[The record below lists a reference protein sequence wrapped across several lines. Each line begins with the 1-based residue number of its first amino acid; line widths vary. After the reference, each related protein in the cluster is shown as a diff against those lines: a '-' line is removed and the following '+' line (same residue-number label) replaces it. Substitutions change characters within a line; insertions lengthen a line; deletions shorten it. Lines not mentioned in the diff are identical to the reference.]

1 MTIKGRL
8 RSAPQILWQ
17 CLLAAG
23 SFFLVFLWI
32 VVLANARDLGQW
44 GGQDSAIRD
53 WFHSLMMPDHPMASC
68 CGSADAYWADS
79 FEVKGNQY
87 VAIVTDMRPDGPLH
101 RQHIEPGTRF
111 LIPNNKITSG
121 KENPT
126 GHGWIFVL
134 AGIVYCYLP
143 PGGV

>member
-8 RSAPQILWQ
+8 RNTPQIFWQ
-17 CLLAAG
+17 FFTAAS
-23 SFFLVFLWI
+23 SFCLVFLW
-32 VVLANARDLGQW
+32 VAVLADARDFGQW
-44 GGQDSAIRD
+44 GNQDPAIRD
-53 WFHSLMMPDHPMASC
+53 WFHSLMMPDHPMAPC
-68 CGSADAYWADS
+68 CGAADAYWADS
-79 FEVKGNQY
+79 FEVKDNQY
-87 VAIVTDMRPDGPLH
+87 VAIVTDTRPDGPLH

-126 GHGWIFVL
+126 GHGWVFVL